1 MARRQSAPKWWL
13 TGLRYSVPRPLTA
26 PGSTCVAAAYGHLM
40 DDADDP
46 TADGTGD
53 PPPGTERPAGEGDDP
68 GETEHLRDVFVEATG
83 TDTATTGQQADRG
96 SLLEDAAG
104 AGVVDVV
111 AEMRETLGF
120 ETDLDD
126 GDLATVVERFYAGDD
141 DDAIAAALGVT
152 EPAVVRARLDL
163 HLLRAE
169 DADPELLAAVAA
181 GRDVDADPEA
191 LERAEGV
198 ARAQRRARRVSER
211 FRATFEERL
220 TDADLEGRVIGDARA
235 DGLREAAEDI
245 DPELDLSL

>member
-1 MARRQSAPKWWL
+1 
-13 TGLRYSVPRPLTA
+13 
-26 PGSTCVAAAYGHLM
+26 M

-53 PPPGTERPAGEGDDP
+53 PPPSTERPAGEGDDP

-83 TDTATTGQQADRG
+83 TETATTGQRADRG
-96 SLLEDAAG
+96 SLLGDADADAAG
-104 AGVVDVV
+104 VAAVV
-111 AEMRETLGF
+111 AEMRDALGF

-126 GDLATVVERFYAGDD
+126 GTLATVVERFYGGDD
-141 DDAIAAALGVT
+141 DAAIAAAIGVS

-163 HLLRAE
+163 HLLRE
-169 DADPELLAAVAA
+169 DDADPELLAAIAA
-181 GRDVDADPEA
+181 GRDVDADPDA

-198 ARAQRRARRVSER
+198 ARAHRRARRVSER
-211 FRATFEERL
+211 FRAAFEERL

-245 DPELDLSL
+245 DPELDLSF